1 MYDSD
6 SLSDSD
12 DDISALD
19 FSSMPKRQSRR
30 QRGLAPEFSD
40 ASNDLY
46 DSLVWL
52 KINSFQPVAVCV
64 SEKTDQQHYQNTL
77 RVVFSRFP
85 RTQFDRSIHTV
96 REQKRPFFRSVFKK
110 WLTRLASGCG
120 RHA

>member
-52 KINSFQPVAVCV
+52 KTNSFQPVAVCV
-64 SEKTDQQHYQNTL
+64 SEKTNQRHNAKHTQSRVFLFPQNTI
-77 RVVFSRFP
+77 R
-85 RTQFDRSIHTV
+85 
-96 REQKRPFFRSVFKK
+96 
-110 WLTRLASGCG
+110 
-120 RHA
+120 